1 MAECGSYKATNAL
14 TLAALSPPCPQQEG
28 QLCLLPMPPI
38 PTGPAPVPTQ
48 GHWKSQEEWRSH
60 RETKPSAE
68 PSPLSN
74 LQKGDH
80 PPAVSSPSRIL
91 WVLGAERRSR
101 AAAVW
106 PVDEEVSSD
115 SEPESP
121 SLGRRWRRE
130 LAVEEE
136 MEETPQE
143 KKLRLAKLYLEEL
156 RQHEEER
163 AAAEEEEEETHP
175 ADLIGDRLKEDV
187 LEQKGRL
194 QRLVAKDVQPPDPA
208 SIRVLRGHQLP
219 VTCLVISPDDR
230 FIFSASKD
238 GSLIKCKCS
247 LGAATGCSPSLN
259 PAGRDPAAAGA
270 WVPVEVAGPL
280 PLPGM
285 CTCIVLGSVG
295 GSLALSNML
304 GGSQGVTAMPFP

>member
-1 MAECGSYKATNAL
+1 MAA
-14 TLAALSPPCPQQEG
+14 
-28 QLCLLPMPPI
+28 
-38 PTGPAPVPTQ
+38 
-48 GHWKSQEEWRSH
+48 
-60 RETKPSAE
+60 
-68 PSPLSN
+68 
-74 LQKGDH
+74 
-80 PPAVSSPSRIL
+80 
-91 WVLGAERRSR
+91 VLGAERRSR
-101 AAAVW
+101 AAAVR
-106 PVDEEVSSD
+106 PVDEVRAAPRGEAGAGAGAGAHAC
-115 SEPESP
+115 PRSP
-121 SLGRRWRRE
+121 SLGRRRRRE
-130 LAVEEE
+130 AAVEEE
-136 MEETPQE
+136 VEETPQE

-163 AAAEEEEEETHP
+163 AAAEEEEETHP

-194 QRLVAKDVQPPDPA
+194 QRLVAKDPPDPA

-295 GSLALSNML
+295 GSLALPNML